1 MMPLAGLP
9 TVDADAAQSAT
20 DAVLLDVRERDEWSL
35 GHAPAAVLVPMS
47 ELARRID
54 ELDVTR
60 RIVCVCRSGNRS
72 ARVTAFLI
80 QQGYDA
86 VNLAGGMY
94 AWASAGHPVVTSAG
108 GPGVVI

>member
-1 MMPLAGLP
+1 MMPATDLP
-9 TVDADAAQSAT
+9 TIDVDAAHAAADAL
-20 DAVLLDVRERDEWSL
+20 LLDVRERDEWTL
-35 GHAPAAVLVPMS
+35 GHAPDAVLLPMS
-47 ELARRID
+47 ELARRVD
-54 ELDVTR
+54 ELDTSR
-60 RIVCVCRSGNRS
+60 RIVCICRSGNRS

-86 VNLAGGMY
+86 LNVAGGMY